1 MELMPHATEGN
12 ADVISMLPPVYG
24 QEGDNRQQVL
34 NYEIK
39 QLQGQPLNEVNL
51 TERIDFYQKANKVIG
66 YNLAFEL

>member
-12 ADVISMLPPVYG
+12 ADVISMLPSVYG
-24 QEGDNRQQVL
+24 SEGDNRQQVL